1 MGRDNRFVGS
11 SEHPDYSAI
20 TAESPLN
27 KNRHR
32 PGGFFC
38 FCAGADTM
46 QWMRPL
52 RKRFTLTFLFIHSV
66 VCNRHKNAARSGLV
80 SLAGSILWV
89 LLLTSCGQVITRPT
103 ATPVPPTPTLVI
115 TAAVTQRPTATP
127 APYTPEPTF
136 TPTVTPTPVIY
147 AIQRGD
153 TLGAVAARFGITVAT
168 LQETNGIADPRSLRI
183 GQELIIPA
191 PAAAVE
197 PGVTP
202 TLTPIP
208 VTYTVENLYFAEIPR
223 GGLYVLG
230 EVVNPGD
237 QPLEQVEI
245 SIDLRDSTNQVLATT
260 QGGIVTDYIEA
271 GARGPFAV
279 LFANAPQAFASYV
292 VQPLRGLP
300 GYLGNYYRDLV
311 IRDATG
317 SSEQV
322 GSYVVTGQVVNTGPE
337 DAVEVSLVVVVY
349 DGLGR
354 VIGVRRAEPAHNVIP
369 RGGHTDFTI
378 EVVPA
383 AGPVARFM
391 IIPQARRVPAVPAP

>member
-1 MGRDNRFVGS
+1 MFS
-11 SEHPDYSAI
+11 QP
-20 TAESPLN
+20 
-27 KNRHR
+27 
-32 PGGFFC
+32 
-38 FCAGADTM
+38 
-46 QWMRPL
+46 
-52 RKRFTLTFLFIHSV
+52 V
-66 VCNRHKNAARSGLV
+66 VCDRQRKVARSGLI
-80 SLAGSILWV
+80 SLAAGILWA
-89 LLLTSCGQVITRPT
+89 LFLTSCGQVITRPT
-103 ATPVPPTPTLVI
+103 ATLPPPTPTLAV

-153 TLGAVAARFGITVAT
+153 TLGVVAARFGVTVAA

-183 GQELIIPA
+183 GQELIIPVVN
-191 PAAAVE
+191 AAGD

-230 EVVNPGD
+230 EVYNPGD
-237 QPLEQVEI
+237 QPLEQVEFT
-245 SIDLRDSTNQVLATT
+245 IDLRDSANQVLATT

-271 GARGPFAV
+271 GTRGPFAV
-279 LFANAPQAFASYV
+279 LFANAPQAFTSYV

-311 IRDATG
+311 IRDAVG
-317 SSEQV
+317 GSEQV
-322 GSYVVTGQVVNTGPE
+322 GSYIVSGQVVNVGPE
-337 DAVEVSLVVVVY
+337 DAVEVSLVVVAY

-369 RGGHTDFTI
+369 RGGHTDFAI
-378 EVVPA
+378 DVVPA
-383 AGPVARFM
+383 AGPVARFE
-391 IIPQARRVPAVPAP
+391 IIPQARRVPAVQAP

>member
-1 MGRDNRFVGS
+1 MKRMVTLQQQLIQFLL
-11 SEHPDYSAI
+11 A
-20 TAESPLN
+20 
-27 KNRHR
+27 HR
-32 PGGFFC
+32 SNV
-38 FCAGADTM
+38 CARP
-46 QWMRPL
+46 RPL
-52 RKRFTLTFLFIHSV
+52 
-66 VCNRHKNAARSGLV
+66 ARPTWGLLVV
-80 SLAGSILWV
+80 SLAWV
-89 LLLTSCGQVITRPT
+89 MVLAGCGQVITRPT
-103 ATPVPPTPTLVI
+103 ATAMPPTPTLAV
-115 TAAVTQRPTATP
+115 TAVVTQRPTATP

-153 TLGAVAARFGITVAT
+153 TLGAVAARFGVTVAA

-191 PAAAVE
+191 AAAASD

-208 VTYTVENLYFAEIPR
+208 VTYTVQNLFFAEIPR

-230 EVVNPGD
+230 EVYNPGD

-245 SIDLRDSTNQVLATT
+245 TISLRDRDNEILATT
-260 QGGIVTDYIEA
+260 QGGIVTDYIAA
-271 GARGPFAV
+271 GERGPFAV
-279 LFANAPQAFASYV
+279 MFTSAPATFANYV

-300 GYLGNYYRDLV
+300 GYLGNYYRDLE
-311 IRDATG
+311 IRNTASSGEQFG
-317 SSEQV
+317 ST
-322 GSYVVTGQVVNTGPE
+322 VVTGQVVNVGPE
-337 DAVEVSLVVVVY
+337 DAVEVSLVVVLY

-354 VIGVRRAEPAHNVIP
+354 VIGVRRAEPDHNVIP

-383 AGPVARFM
+383 AGPVADFDV
-391 IIPQARRVPAVPAP
+391 IPQARRIQAESAP